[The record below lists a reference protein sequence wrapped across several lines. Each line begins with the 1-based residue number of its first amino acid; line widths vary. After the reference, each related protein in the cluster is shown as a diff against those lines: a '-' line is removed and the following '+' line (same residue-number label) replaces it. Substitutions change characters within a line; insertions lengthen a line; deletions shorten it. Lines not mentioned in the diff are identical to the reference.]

1 MTFLKEKWPIL
12 LMSLLEMV
20 IGIVLLI
27 HPVNSTNIAI
37 IITGILLLVR
47 GILCAVKYLRAEPAA
62 AAKEQNLA
70 KALILVAAGM
80 FCMLGSQKLLNTL
93 PSLPTLY
100 GVIILVMGFFKVQRT
115 VDMLRAKHEQTIWA
129 AASALLAL
137 AVGLVILWNPFSKPA
152 ALWVFTG
159 ICLLAEAIVD
169 ILSLFLRGKKPEKP
183 GKPAET
189 RKPAETTT
197 PEKTE
202 NDPPAEPA

>member
-27 HPVNSTNIAI
+27 QPVNFTNIAI

-80 FCMLGSQKLLNTL
+80 FCMLGSQKLLNIL

-115 VDMLRAKHEQTIWA
+115 VDMLRAKHEQAIWA

-152 ALWVFTG
+152 ALWIFTG
-159 ICLLAEAIVD
+159 ICLLLEAVVD
-169 ILSLFLRGKKPEKP
+169 LVSLFLRGKKAEKE
-183 GKPAET
+183 ET
-189 RKPAETTT
+189 ET
-197 PEKTE
+197 PEKRPE
-202 NDPPAEPA
+202 

>member
-27 HPVNSTNIAI
+27 QPVNFTNIAI

-80 FCMLGSQKLLNTL
+80 FCMLGSQKLLNIL

-115 VDMLRAKHEQTIWA
+115 VDMLRAKHEQILWA

-159 ICLLAEAIVD
+159 ICLLLEAVVD
-169 ILSLFLRGKKPEKP
+169 LVSLFLRSKKA
-183 GKPAET
+183 GA
-189 RKPAETTT
+189 
-197 PEKTE
+197 
-202 NDPPAEPA
+202 